1 MSKAMKATVDKDLCA
16 GCGVCFDVCP
26 EVFEMKDDK
35 AEVKV
40 CPIPPEAETSCREA
54 ADQCPTEAIKIEE
67 T

>member
-1 MSKAMKATVDKDLCA
+1 MKAAVDKDLCA
-16 GCGVCFDVCP
+16 GCGVCVDVCP

-35 AEVKV
+35 AEVKATPV
-40 CPIPPEAETSCREA
+40 PADAEASCREA